1 MIVARQKF
9 CEDGVKAM
17 EKNRVRNMAAVAVMT
32 ALMCVLGP
40 LSVPVGPVPF
50 SLQVFVVYLS
60 VYALGA
66 RRGALAVVLYL
77 LIGCVG
83 LPVFSGF
90 AGGPGKLFGPTG
102 GFLVGFVPLA
112 VVSGWF
118 IDRWESNVVVQFAG
132 MLLGLGTLY
141 LFGAVW
147 LAKVANLSF
156 DTSMAAAVYP
166 FVPVDAL
173 KIVLA
178 ILLGRVLRRRL
189 RAAGTQ
195 GEPPER

>member
-83 LPVFSGF
+83 LPV
-90 AGGPGKLFGPTG
+90 
-102 GFLVGFVPLA
+102 
-112 VVSGWF
+112 
-118 IDRWESNVVVQFAG
+118 
-132 MLLGLGTLY
+132 LGTLY

>member
-1 MIVARQKF
+1 
-9 CEDGVKAM
+9 M

-112 VVSGWF
+112 AVSGWF
-118 IDRWESNVVVQFAG
+118 IDRWESNVVVA
-132 MLLGLGTLY
+132 
-141 LFGAVW
+141 W

-166 FVPVDAL
+166 FIPVDAL

>member
-83 LPVFSGF
+83 LPVFS
-90 AGGPGKLFGPTG
+90 
-102 GFLVGFVPLA
+102 

>member
-1 MIVARQKF
+1 
-9 CEDGVKAM
+9 M
-17 EKNRVRNMAAVAVMT
+17 EKNHVRNMTAIAVMT
-32 ALMCVLGP
+32 TLMCVLGP

-66 RRGALAVVLYL
+66 RRGTLAVVLYL

-90 AGGPGKLFGPTG
+90 AGGAGKLLGPTG
-102 GFLVGFVPLA
+102 GFLVGFIPLA
-112 VVSGWF
+112 AISGWF
-118 IDRWESNVVVQFAG
+118 TDRWESGVVMQFAG
-132 MLLGLGTLY
+132 MLLGLGALY
-141 LFGAVW
+141 LFGAAW
-147 LAKVANLSF
+147 LAKVAKLNF
-156 DTSMAAAVYP
+156 DACMAAAVYP
-166 FVPVDAL
+166 FIPVDVL

-178 ILLGRVLRRRL
+178 ILLGRLLRRRL

-195 GEPPER
+195 GESPER